1 MSKLTKFL
9 LGIMAVGLVVGFIG
23 ISDAIKL
30 WKGDIN
36 DIEEIGVGDLEAGDM
51 YEGEIIDAY
60 DIIAEETTTQTY
72 GFVPV
77 NKSVTPYYFVELD
90 NCYVVIDVTSEKQK
104 EAFEKLMDQTW
115 DYLDEKTDEKPDPV
129 EVSTTAIKMPD
140 KVKEFLK
147 DYCDESG
154 MSSEEYAKFVE
165 DTCCL
170 KTIAYKNTKM
180 APLIGFGVA
189 ILCII
194 ILVIKKAMSP
204 KIVNL

>member
-23 ISDAIKL
+23 LSDAIKL

-36 DIEEIGVGDLEAGDM
+36 DIEDISVGDLKAGDM

-129 EVSTTAIKMPD
+129 EISTTAIKMPD

-154 MSSEEYAKFVE
+154 MSSEDRLRRGDLVHYHTYYQEGYEPE
-165 DTCCL
+165 DRQPL
-170 KTIAYKNTKM
+170 RNIKIAPCTAGLFCFLY
-180 APLIGFGVA
+180 
-189 ILCII
+189 
-194 ILVIKKAMSP
+194 
-204 KIVNL
+204 